1 MERVPDILD
10 EDEGLTIVS
19 LDYLLHGA
27 LMCPVSEREGEKAH
41 YFVDTVDQDMFL
53 RENY

>member
-1 MERVPDILD
+1 LD
-10 EDEGLTIVS
+10 EDEGSLTIVS
-19 LDYLLHGA
+19 LDYLLRGA

-41 YFVDTVDQDMFL
+41 YIVDTVDPDIFL